1 MIMWELLFKQYES
14 YPKHEIVLELTAIVF
29 GLWSVIFSKRN
40 SIWVFPT
47 GIISTAIFVY
57 LLWQWQLLGDMTI
70 NAYYFIMSIYGW
82 YYWTRNK
89 NGIVLHPISRLT
101 IYEKKWSV
109 LIFVLSISFVIVIY
123 LFFDKFTHWTA
134 YVDTLTTG
142 IFFVGMWQ
150 MAKRKIENWLFW
162 IVGDL
167 ISVPLYFYKGYTFTS
182 IQYLIFTFLAI
193 WGYFEWKK
201 HLHNCRQTS

>member
-1 MIMWELLFKQYES
+1 MLELLFNQYKN
-14 YPKHEIVLELTAIVF
+14 YPKHEIILELTAIFF
-29 GLWSVIFSKRN
+29 GLLSVVFSKRN

-70 NAYYFIMSIYGW
+70 NAYYFLMSLYGW

-89 NGIVLHPISRLT
+89 NGAILHPISKLT
-101 IYEKKWSV
+101 IQEIKWSG
-109 LIFVLSISFVIVIY
+109 LIFVLSISFVIGIY
-123 LFFDKFTHWTA
+123 IFFDKFTHWTA

-167 ISVPLYFYKGYTFTS
+167 ISIPLYFYKGYTFTS

-193 WGYFEWKK
+193 WGYFEWKR
-201 HLHNCRQTS
+201 HLHNYRQTL